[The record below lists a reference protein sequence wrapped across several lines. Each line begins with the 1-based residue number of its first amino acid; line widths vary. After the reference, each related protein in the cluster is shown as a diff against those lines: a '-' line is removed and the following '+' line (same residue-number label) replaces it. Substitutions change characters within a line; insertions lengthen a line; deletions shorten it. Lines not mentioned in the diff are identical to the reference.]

1 MFLSA
6 EAYLPKVIGM
16 VWSMLAQ
23 LQTWF
28 GNEQWKSYGIQ
39 LMPIT
44 PASELRDNGTWLA
57 EMLPSFTDSC
67 FNDESM
73 ACISSACNT

>member
-1 MFLSA
+1 
-6 EAYLPKVIGM
+6 M

-44 PASELRDNGTWLA
+44 PASELRDSGTWLA
-57 EMLPSFTDSC
+57 EMLPEFTDSC
-67 FNDESM
+67 FNDESTP
-73 ACISSACNT
+73 CIISSACMQQSIDPSEY

>member
-1 MFLSA
+1 M
-6 EAYLPKVIGM
+6 IGM

-44 PASELRDNGTWLA
+44 PASELRDSGTWLT
-57 EMLPSFTDSC
+57 EMLPEFTDSC
-67 FNDESM
+67 FNDESTP
-73 ACISSACNT
+73 CIISSACMQQSIDPSEY